1 MISTI
6 YIDGMRSVH
15 CARAVY
21 TSLAGVAGIDRA
33 DVSIGQA
40 VIEHAGVLDGATVAD
55 AVARVGYAVRV
66 VVTERRLPVHVPVD
80 VPVDVL
86 VHVPVHRP
94 PQPPPDGATAPVPR
108 GADGADGDAGA

>member
-1 MISTI
+1 MLFSH
-6 YIDGMRSVH
+6 DLHDLHRWH
-15 CARAVY
+15 AQRAPPALY

-40 VIEHAGVLDGATVAD
+40 VIDAGADGATVAD

-66 VVTERRLPVHVPVD
+66 VVTERRLPVHVPVH
-80 VPVDVL
+80 VPM
-86 VHVPVHRP
+86 HVPVHRP